1 MHYHEYH
8 HICISLCSVIFFS
21 DFGSNVMNIKNG
33 YQLYLMGSDND
44 TYGSKK
50 GGITIIVDKIGPGV
64 TKTHLTILKENM

>member
-1 MHYHEYH
+1 
-8 HICISLCSVIFFS
+8 
-21 DFGSNVMNIKNG
+21 MNIKNG

-64 TKTHLTILKENM
+64 TKTHLTILKETV